1 MATHLKLHPVQVTA
15 RSFAD
20 GPPQRTGTPGT
31 NDRCEIQP
39 CTADP
44 RIDSRIAIF
53 RPLFIISPTAAGF
66 LRAHDCC
73 GAEPFVFS
81 SAPSETA
88 YGTAYGSRI
97 SPIPRIALASAR
109 NRAFVAGPGRCGRDA
124 RAFIEHV
131 PAHPWMRAA
140 EHAGVAGAPGVIADL
155 HGGTTEPTAGHVVV
169 MA

>member
-20 GPPQRTGTPGT
+20 SPPQRTGTLGT
-31 NDRCEIQP
+31 HDRCEIQP
-39 CTADP
+39 GKADP
-44 RIDSRIAIF
+44 RIDGLIAIF
-53 RPLFIISPTAAGF
+53 RPLFNTPPTAAGF

-88 YGTAYGSRI
+88 YGTASGSTDA
-97 SPIPRIALASAR
+97 PILRIARASVR
-109 NRAFVAGPGRCGRDA
+109 NRTFVAGPGRCGRDA

-131 PAHPWMRAA
+131 PAHPWMRAV

-155 HGGTTEPTAGHVVV
+155 HGGTTEPSAGHVFV